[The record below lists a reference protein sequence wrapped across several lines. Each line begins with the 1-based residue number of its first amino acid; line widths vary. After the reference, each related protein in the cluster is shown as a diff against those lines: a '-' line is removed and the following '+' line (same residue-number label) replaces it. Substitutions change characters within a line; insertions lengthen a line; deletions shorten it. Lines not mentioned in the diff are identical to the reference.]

1 MLKAVRRKH
10 TERSLWVIVWFQLLW
25 EFTRDFLFLQW
36 LLGNREL
43 IRIHL
48 SNMHVVWRRYWSQS
62 WSLIREYCS
71 IVSTFNSYGL
81 PLGLST
87 KSSLNPFEMMVLRW
101 RREQKLHQHMIKT
114 SQTQGR
120 RWVRLTQVLYH
131 TLKEGIMAEDFDD
144 DSIDHVWFCGHTSP
158 SRLVT
163 SMCGAPLLIEI
174 PFPVFW
180 IFTPC
185 ISCLPL
191 SWFILSYW
199 WSTSSSSFLGK
210 DTWEINRDFVGKYFC
225 SILILDW

>member
-1 MLKAVRRKH
+1 MLSSFVEGSQEKTYW
-10 TERSLWVIVWFQLLW
+10 TESLGHSLVSAPLRVYKRLPLSA
-25 EFTRDFLFLQW
+25 W

-71 IVSTFNSYGL
+71 VVSTFNSYGL

-131 TLKEGIMAEDFDD
+131 TLKECIMAEDFDD
-144 DSIDHVWFCGHTSP
+144 DSVDHVWFCSHTSP
-158 SRLVT
+158 SRLFT
-163 SMCGAPLLIEI
+163 SMCGAPLLTEI
-174 PFPVFW
+174 PFPVYW
-180 IFTPC
+180 I
-185 ISCLPL
+185 
-191 SWFILSYW
+191 SY
-199 WSTSSSSFLGK
+199 SLYFMSSSLLVYS
-210 DTWEINRDFVGKYFC
+210 
-225 SILILDW
+225 LILLKHIL